1 MDSVTFWK
9 NFNLGT
15 ELQLAGTFIYNGLQS
30 LDQMENFYNE
40 EDVFEFL
47 YNISVGIERLE
58 KVAVVLVE
66 HDSVVDQ
73 ELFEKSLITHNHHD
87 LLNRIKVCH
96 SLLALGSV
104 QHEFMDLLTKF
115 YKSYRYDRYF
125 LAEVRSF
132 DKEKKALEQFLMKY
146 LGEKIKETG
155 IQSEFI
161 RNSQQIKCFMGKT
174 VGKIVTKIYDVIC
187 DEARRANIYTYE
199 IRYNSK
205 AFKIF
210 MRNEFDF
217 SKESVLWK
225 ELLVFLMKRN
235 DTPGI
240 VKFIKEIDPLQ
251 FDPGLTS
258 EYLQSF
264 QNDLKKLEHLDELD
278 SLYEEDVEKKSER
291 LVRLDVI
298 GNAGVMFDGK
308 SDEDEY
314 QPVV

>member
-1 MDSVTFWK
+1 
-9 NFNLGT
+9 
-15 ELQLAGTFIYNGLQS
+15 
-30 LDQMENFYNE
+30 
-40 EDVFEFL
+40 
-47 YNISVGIERLE
+47 
-58 KVAVVLVE
+58 
-66 HDSVVDQ
+66 
-73 ELFEKSLITHNHHD
+73 
-87 LLNRIKVCH
+87 
-96 SLLALGSV
+96 
-104 QHEFMDLLTKF
+104 
-115 YKSYRYDRYF
+115 
-125 LAEVRSF
+125 
-132 DKEKKALEQFLMKY
+132 
-146 LGEKIKETG
+146 
-155 IQSEFI
+155 
-161 RNSQQIKCFMGKT
+161 
-174 VGKIVTKIYDVIC
+174 
-187 DEARRANIYTYE
+187 
-199 IRYNSK
+199 
-205 AFKIF
+205 